1 MLHIF
6 HVKLRN
12 HDQSNRLEFKKVDQK
27 LNDFFHKSWEKILLL
42 EV

>member
-12 HDQSNRLEFKKVDQK
+12 HDQSNRLEFKKVDEK
-27 LNDFFHKSWEKILLL
+27 LNDFFPQNLRKAIAT
-42 EV
+42 